1 MNADLWQGA
10 VGENG
15 EYTEPEPESEY
26 GPDEFESPEWHS
38 SVSPEERDEISE
50 ETFWKSR
57 NVLEHLHT
65 FARARIV
72 APWAL
77 LGCVLARVLV
87 TVSPQVQLPPLTG
100 GRASLNLF
108 VALSGPSGS
117 GKDSAYAAS
126 VDALDYGNATYADK
140 PLGTGEGL
148 SAMFVRWDAKA
159 KEMSQFNRAALVFVG
174 EVDTLSA
181 IGSRQGSTILPMLRQ
196 AAMGQTLG
204 FANAHDETTRIVN
217 AHAYRLCFVC
227 GMQPTRS
234 GVLLNDRNG
243 GTPQR
248 FIYMPTVDPQTPDHE
263 PDEPLPWKWH
273 PPEFRPGPTG
283 AFSPTTLTLPAH
295 VKETIKLARRAGARG
310 EAPPIDSH
318 SMLTREKV
326 AAGLGILDGR
336 SVVTDEDWALSG
348 VIMTVSDRTRATCAA
363 VLREENSREN
373 VGKAIAEAERAVVVG
388 ERLDEVAIQKV
399 SGRIRSRLRVD
410 GGSMPHSALRSS
422 LTPAERD
429 HWDPAITA
437 LVRSGEVVRD
447 KDEYRGR
454 VRIRYRVV

>member
-1 MNADLWQGA
+1 VNADLWLGA

-15 EYTEPEPESEY
+15 EVTAPEPDDEY

-38 SVSPEERDEISE
+38 SVAPEERNGISE

-57 NVLEHLHT
+57 PVLEHIYT

-117 GKDSAYAAS
+117 GKDAANAAAS
-126 VDALDYGNATYADK
+126 DAIDYGKDRDDK

-148 SAMFVRWDAKA
+148 SALFVRWDAKA
-159 KEMSQFNRAALVFVG
+159 KEMVQYETSALVYVG
-174 EVDTLSA
+174 EVDTLGA
-181 IGSRQGSTILPMLRQ
+181 IGSRQGATILPMLRQ
-196 AAMGQTLG
+196 GAMGQTLG
-204 FANAHDETTRIVN
+204 FSNANTETTRIVGT
-217 AHAYRLCFVC
+217 HKYRLCLVA

-234 GVLLNDRNG
+234 GILLNDRNG

-248 FIYMPTVDPQTPDHE
+248 FIYMPTVDAETPEYE
-263 PDEPLPWKWH
+263 PEEPRAWKWTPPVWKSFTGPFGPITVPLPDY
-273 PPEFRPGPTG
+273 
-283 AFSPTTLTLPAH
+283 
-295 VKETIKLARRAGARG
+295 VKESIKAGRRMGARG
-310 EAPPIDSH
+310 EAPPVDSH

-326 AAGLGILDGR
+326 AAGLAILDGR
-336 SVVTDEDWALSG
+336 TEVTDDDWALSG
-348 VIMTVSDRTRATCAA
+348 VIMTVSDRTRAMCAQA
-363 VLREENSREN
+363 LKQESQREN
-373 VGKAIAEAERAVVVG
+373 IGKALAEAERTVIVT
-388 ERLDEVAIQKV
+388 EQLDEVAVRKV
-399 SGRIRSRLRVD
+399 SVRIKSRLTTD
-410 GGSMPHSALRSS
+410 GGPMPHSALRSS
-422 LTPAERD
+422 LTPAERE

-437 LVRSGEVVRD
+437 LVRAGEVVRD

-454 VRIRYRVV
+454 ERIRYRLV